1 MTKCKLETPKQKEKS
16 SACNPV
22 LPGVTAY
29 TLEQCKTELNRIQ
42 EQFCVI
48 HSLEKIDG
56 ASSLEYMREALHFL
70 RQRCIE
76 LHWRQIYLIKAKY
89 E

>member
-1 MTKCKLETPKQKEKS
+1 MTKHELKTAKQKEKS
-16 SACNPV
+16 STCNPV
-22 LPGVTAY
+22 LPSVAAY
-29 TLEQCKTELNRIQ
+29 TLDQCKTELNRIQ
-42 EQFCVI
+42 KQFCVI

-56 ASSLEYMREALHFL
+56 ATPLEYMREALHFL

-76 LHWRQIYLIKAKY
+76 LHWRQIDIIKAKY